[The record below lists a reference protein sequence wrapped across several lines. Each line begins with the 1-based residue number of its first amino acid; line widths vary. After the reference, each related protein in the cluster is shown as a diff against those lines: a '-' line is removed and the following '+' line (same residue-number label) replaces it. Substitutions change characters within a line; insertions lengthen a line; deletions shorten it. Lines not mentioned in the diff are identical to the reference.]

1 MVYYSR
7 SLAVAIHVFI
17 VTFLLSTASKTNA
30 FVVFSSS
37 SISGGTTSLSSS
49 SRVSHLP
56 ASANDS
62 NNIER
67 YSDEGF
73 LMRNIAATTML
84 TFGLLLFPSNNAALA
99 ATQDHSIYYNSQLG
113 SSSVQLSAVIETM
126 DFSLPSSYD
135 KLSDPVADAKAE
147 LVKTE
152 VVATGG
158 GSRKAVQKVD
168 TAKDEAAAARA
179 DKVAQRTNAVLNSS
193 SSSSKEEAAAALA
206 ERVAQ
211 RKAAEA
217 EQVQLEEIKRKEIDA
232 NIKAM
237 REEKAAKRAAALA
250 QAERDAAAAL
260 ANDEAEDAK
269 YKGVKFMDT
278 SMPTY

>member
-1 MVYYSR
+1 
-7 SLAVAIHVFI
+7 
-17 VTFLLSTASKTNA
+17 
-30 FVVFSSS
+30 
-37 SISGGTTSLSSS
+37 
-49 SRVSHLP
+49 
-56 ASANDS
+56 
-62 NNIER
+62 
-67 YSDEGF
+67 
-73 LMRNIAATTML
+73 ML
-84 TFGLLLFPSNNAALA
+84 TLGLLFPSTNSALA
-99 ATQDHSIYYNSQLG
+99 ATQDQSIYYNSQLG

-152 VVATGG
+152 VVITGG

-168 TAKDEAAAARA
+168 TAKDAAAAARA
-179 DKVAQRTNAVLNSS
+179 EKMAQRTNAVINS

-211 RKAAEA
+211 RKAAEV

-250 QAERDAAAAL
+250 QAERDAAAA
-260 ANDEAEDAK
+260 ANDETEDAK
-269 YKGVKFMDT
+269 YKGVKFMDS

>member
-1 MVYYSR
+1 M
-7 SLAVAIHVFI
+7 AIHVFI

-84 TFGLLLFPSNNAALA
+84 TFGLLFPSNNAAFA
-99 ATQDHSIYYNSQLG
+99 ATQDQSIYYNLQLPVY
-113 SSSVQLSAVIETM
+113 SSSVQLSAVIQTM

-158 GSRKAVQKVD
+158 GSRKAVQKID

-179 DKVAQRTNAVLNSS
+179 EKVAQRTKALDTVINS

-269 YKGVKFMDT
+269 
-278 SMPTY
+278 

>member
-1 MVYYSR
+1 
-7 SLAVAIHVFI
+7 
-17 VTFLLSTASKTNA
+17 
-30 FVVFSSS
+30 
-37 SISGGTTSLSSS
+37 
-49 SRVSHLP
+49 
-56 ASANDS
+56 
-62 NNIER
+62 
-67 YSDEGF
+67 
-73 LMRNIAATTML
+73 
-84 TFGLLLFPSNNAALA
+84 
-99 ATQDHSIYYNSQLG
+99 
-113 SSSVQLSAVIETM
+113 M

-135 KLSDPVADAKAE
+135 NLSDPVADGKAE

-152 VVATGG
+152 VVITGG
-158 GSRKAVQKVD
+158 GGSKRAAVKQSD
-168 TAKDEAAAARA
+168 TAKDEAARA
-179 DKVAQRTNAVLNSS
+179 ERVAQRSKALDAVLNS

-217 EQVQLEEIKRKEIDA
+217 EQSQLDELKRKEIDA

-237 REEKAAKRAAALA
+237 REEKAAKRAAAA
-250 QAERDAAAAL
+250 QAERDAAAL

>member
-1 MVYYSR
+1 
-7 SLAVAIHVFI
+7 
-17 VTFLLSTASKTNA
+17 
-30 FVVFSSS
+30 
-37 SISGGTTSLSSS
+37 
-49 SRVSHLP
+49 
-56 ASANDS
+56 
-62 NNIER
+62 
-67 YSDEGF
+67 
-73 LMRNIAATTML
+73 
-84 TFGLLLFPSNNAALA
+84 
-99 ATQDHSIYYNSQLG
+99 
-113 SSSVQLSAVIETM
+113 M

-158 GSRKAVQKVD
+158 GSRKAVQKID
-168 TAKDEAAAARA
+168 TAKDEAARA
-179 DKVAQRTNAVLNSS
+179 EKVAQRTKALDAILNS

-237 REEKAAKRAAALA
+237 REEKAAKRAALA
-250 QAERDAAAAL
+250 QAERDAAAAA

>member
-7 SLAVAIHVFI
+7 SLLLAFHVLV
-17 VTFLLSTASKTNA
+17 VTFLAAASTTNA
-30 FVVFSSS
+30 FIIVSSS
-37 SISGGTTSLSSS
+37 STSSVTSSS
-49 SRVSHLP
+49 SRARHDSHLL
-56 ASANDS
+56 AAAND
-62 NNIER
+62 NNMRNHVGESI
-67 YSDEGF
+67 
-73 LMRNIAATTML
+73 RNIAATTML
-84 TFGLLLFPSNNAALA
+84 TLGLLLLPSNDAFAA
-99 ATQDHSIYYNSQLG
+99 QDRSIYDSQPPVYY
-113 SSSVQLSAVIETM
+113 SSSVQLSAVIQTM

-135 KLSDPVADAKAE
+135 NLSDPVADGKAE

-152 VVATGG
+152 VVITGG
-158 GSRKAVQKVD
+158 GGSKRAAVKQSD

-179 DKVAQRTNAVLNSS
+179 ERVAQRSKALDAVLNS
-193 SSSSKEEAAAALA
+193 SSSSKEEAADALA

-217 EQVQLEEIKRKEIDA
+217 EQAQLDELKRKEIDA
-232 NIKAM
+232 NIKAV
-237 REEKAAKRAAALA
+237 REEKAAKRAAAA
-250 QAERDAAAAL
+250 QAERDAAAL